1 MFNTK
6 TNVMNTKLLNFL
18 QETYDFAKTNNWTL
32 KDIISEITF
41 AGFSNEEIGI
51 MLKEVLRND
60 TFLTCVN
67 K

>member
-1 MFNTK
+1 
-6 TNVMNTKLLNFL
+6 MNTKLLNFL